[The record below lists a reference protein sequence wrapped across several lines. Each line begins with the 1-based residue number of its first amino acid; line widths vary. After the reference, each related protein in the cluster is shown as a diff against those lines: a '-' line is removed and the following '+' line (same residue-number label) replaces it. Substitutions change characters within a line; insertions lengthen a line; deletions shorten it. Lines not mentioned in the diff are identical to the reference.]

1 LRRECSPSFAR
12 SQIINKNDKPFI
24 EVLVKGEK
32 KTFAP
37 EEVSAMVLVRMKE
50 IAEAYLGRTIKNAVI
65 TVPAYFNDAQRQATQ
80 VRVCLFVGRDALT
93 LCC

>member
-1 LRRECSPSFAR
+1 MKRLIGRAFSDETVQRDIKLLPFK
-12 SQIINKNDKPFI
+12 IINRNDKPFI

-65 TVPAYFNDAQRQATQ
+65 TGA
-80 VRVCLFVGRDALT
+80 RVCCLILWVFSFR
-93 LCC
+93 